1 MARGFHRV
9 GATLPVACM
18 QKSVRVPKVIAMLVA
33 EKVSSHARFDLTV
46 IGKIR

>member
-18 QKSVRVPKVIAMLVA
+18 PKSVRLPKVIAMLVA
-33 EKVSSHARFDLTV
+33 EKASSYARFDKTV
-46 IGKIR
+46 IGKV